1 MPPIPTWTSLHPLI
15 IHFPIA
21 LLYVAPLFILVAIF
35 WRRAREGWSL
45 AALVLMGLG
54 TLSLF
59 LAVATGEAAGRL
71 AERTPQITAAL
82 ERHESLAETGQVV
95 FSLLTLAFAILV
107 LVPLVLK
114 REPKAWLRQT
124 VLVVFLLAYL
134 VGLGQLTRAAH
145 EGGRLVHEFGVRSIM
160 ATTGPEAAA
169 PAPEAPGE
177 ESHERDD
184 H

>member
-1 MPPIPTWTSLHPLI
+1 MPPIPAWTSLHPLI

-21 LLYVAPLFILVAIF
+21 LLYVAPLFILAAIF

-71 AERTPQITAAL
+71 AERTPEITAAL

-95 FSLLTLAFAILV
+95 FSFLTLAFAILV

-114 REPKAWLRQT
+114 REPKTWLRQT
-124 VLVVFLLAYL
+124 VSVVFLLAYL
-134 VGLGQLTRAAH
+134 VGLGQLTRVAH
-145 EGGRLVHEFGVRSIM
+145 EGGRLVHEFGVRSII
-160 ATTGPEAAA
+160 ATTGPDTAA
-169 PAPEAPGE
+169 PSPGMPRE

>member
-1 MPPIPTWTSLHPLI
+1 MPPIPAWTSLHPLI

-35 WRRAREGWSL
+35 WRRAREGWFL

-71 AERTPQITAAL
+71 AERTPEITAAL

-95 FSLLTLAFAILV
+95 FSFLTLAFAILV

-124 VLVVFLLAYL
+124 VSVVFLFAYL
-134 VGLGQLTRAAH
+134 VGLGQLTRVAH
-145 EGGRLVHEFGVRSIM
+145 EGGRLVHEFGVRSII
-160 ATTGPEAAA
+160 ATSGPDVPAPSPEAHR
-169 PAPEAPGE
+169 E
-177 ESHERDD
+177 EPHERED